1 MTQHLDPYDAPTTV
15 ALPRVDLAS
24 PPEPPRATRRSWVA
38 LAVLMLPVLVITL
51 DNTVLSFAVPQLTQ
65 ALHPSSTQLLWII
78 DIYPLC
84 LAGLLVTM
92 GMLGDRLGR
101 RRMLLIGTA
110 GFALVGLY
118 AAFAPSAGHL
128 IAARALRG
136 VFGAM
141 LMPSTLSL
149 LRNLFAHP
157 GQRRLAIAI
166 WAAGFAGGAALGP
179 VVGGFMLEHFAW
191 SSVFLMTLPL
201 AIILLVAGPFLLPE
215 SRTVGQSRIDVAGI
229 GMSIMAMLPFVYG
242 IKDLVHHGITF
253 EGLAWVVMGTAFG
266 VAFTRRQ
273 LRSADPLLDMRL
285 FRNRVFSASIAANFL
300 SVFAFAGF
308 VFYLSQYLQ
317 LVLRLEPMKAGTYLI
332 PGAVASIVAGL
343 AAVALAKRL
352 PLHVL
357 VPAGIVVSAIGY
369 GLAGTL
375 STESAGLLIVVI
387 FALVGVGAGLAETL
401 TNDAILA
408 SAPADRAGAA
418 SGLSETAYELGTS
431 LGVAILGSVLTA
443 IYRADLELPAGVSLA
458 VGEEAQQT
466 IGGAAVVA
474 QRLQASSGEALLSAA
489 RDAFM
494 HGVQLTSL
502 GAAAVCLV
510 AAAITAAALRPR
522 R

>member
-1 MTQHLDPYDAPTTV
+1 MTMQHDQKRD
-15 ALPRVDLAS
+15 LPRATS
-24 PPEPPRATRRSWVA
+24 TTPPALATRRSWIGLVM
-38 LAVLMLPVLVITL
+38 LMLPVLVITL
-51 DNTVLSFAVPQLTQ
+51 DNTVLSFAVPQLTE

-78 DIYPLC
+78 DIYPLAM
-84 LAGLLVTM
+84 AGLLVTM

-101 RRMLLIGTA
+101 RRLLLLGTA

-136 VFGAM
+136 VFAAM

-149 LRNLFAHP
+149 LRDLFAHP

-166 WAAGFAGGAALGP
+166 WAAAFAGGAALGP
-179 VVGGFMLEHFAW
+179 VVGGFMLEHYAW

-201 AIILLVAGPFLLPE
+201 AAILLVAGPFLLPE
-215 SRTVGQSRIDVAGI
+215 SRTASTSRIDVVGI
-229 GMSIMAMLPFVYG
+229 GMSILAMLPFIYG
-242 IKDLVHHGITF
+242 IKDLVQAGVTF
-253 EGLAWVVMGTAFG
+253 EGLAWVAVGIAFG

-273 LRSADPLLDMRL
+273 LRSVDPLLDMAL

-300 SVFAFAGF
+300 SIFAFAGF

-317 LVLRLEPMKAGTYLI
+317 LVLRLEPMRAGTYLI
-332 PGAVASIVAGL
+332 PGAVASILAGL

-352 PLHVL
+352 PLQVL
-357 VPAGIVVSAIGY
+357 VPVGIVVSALGY
-369 GLAGTL
+369 GLAATL
-375 STESAGLLIVVI
+375 TTNSAGLIIVLI
-387 FALVGVGAGLAETL
+387 FALVGIGAGLAETL

-408 SAPADRAGAA
+408 SAPADRTGAA

-431 LGVAILGSVLTA
+431 LGVAILGSLLTA
-443 IYRADLELPAGVSLA
+443 IYRSDLQIPAGVSLA
-458 VGEEAQQT
+458 AAEEAHQT
-466 IGGAAVVA
+466 LGGAATVA
-474 QRLQASSGEALLSAA
+474 AQLPGPTGEALLAAA
-489 RDAFM
+489 RDAFI

-502 GAAAVCLV
+502 IAAVVCLV
-510 AAAITAAALRPR
+510 AAAVVGPALRTR

>member
-1 MTQHLDPYDAPTTV
+1 MTQHLAPYDAPTTV

-300 SVFAFAGF
+300 SVLAFAGF